1 MWYNIVMVISDI
13 RARQVLDSR
22 GNPTVEADVFL
33 ENGASGRAIV
43 PSGASTGVSE
53 ALELR
58 DGDERYFG
66 GKSVQKA
73 VWNVN
78 YTIRDVLVGNSAD
91 QIMVDEMMCEIDGT
105 DNKSE
110 LGANAILAVSLATAK
125 AMARSKGLLFC
136 QYIAEL
142 SGNHEMT
149 LPLPMMNIMNGG
161 AHADWSTDIQE
172 YMIVPLMASTIND
185 TLEIGTRVFRELKK
199 ILQER
204 GYPTTVGDEGGY
216 APKLGQNNEEPLN
229 YIVQAITAAG
239 YQPGRDV
246 AIALDV
252 AASEFYQDN
261 KYVFKTSGR
270 HKSTDEMIEW
280 YKELINK
287 YPIISIEDGLD
298 EKNWGGWQ
306 KMTAELGSEVQLVG
320 DDLFV
325 TNVKL
330 LEQGIDSGAANAI
343 LIKPNQIGTLSETI
357 ETVEAAKK
365 AGYKTIV
372 SHRSGETEDTSIAH
386 IAVGLD
392 AGQIKTGSM
401 SRTDRMCKYNELL
414 RIAEYLPQLSLWKS

>member
-1 MWYNIVMVISDI
+1 MVISDI

-43 PSGASTGVSE
+43 PSGASTGVAE

-58 DGDERYFG
+58 DQDERYFG
-66 GKSVQKA
+66 GKSVQQA

-78 YTIRDVLVGNSAD
+78 HEIRDVLVGNSAD
-91 QIMVDEMMCEIDGT
+91 QIMVDEMMRELDGT
-105 DNKSE
+105 DNKAE

-125 AMARSKGLLFC
+125 AVARSKGLLFC

-142 SGNHEMT
+142 AGTEEMS

-172 YMIVPLMASTIND
+172 YMIVPLAASTVND

-199 ILQER
+199 ILKEQ

-229 YIVQAITAAG
+229 YIMTAITASG
-239 YQPGRDV
+239 YKPGEEV

-252 AASEFYQDN
+252 AASEFYQDK

-280 YKELINK
+280 YKELIDK

-330 LEQGIDSGAANAI
+330 LEQGIDSGAGNAI

-357 ETVEAAKK
+357 EAVQTAKK

-401 SRTDRMCKYNELL
+401 SRTDRICKYNELL
-414 RIAEYLPQLSLWKS
+414 RISEYLPQLDLWKS

>member
-1 MWYNIVMVISDI
+1 MVISDI

-78 YTIRDVLVGNSAD
+78 NKIRDVLVGNSSD
-91 QIMVDEMMCEIDGT
+91 QIMVDEMMRELDGT

-136 QYIAEL
+136 QYVAEL
-142 SGNHEMT
+142 SGTKGMT

-172 YMIVPLMASTIND
+172 YMIVPLAASTIND

-199 ILQER
+199 ILKEQN
-204 GYPTTVGDEGGY
+204 YPTTVGDEGGY
-216 APKLGQNNEEPLN
+216 APKMGHGNEEPLN
-229 YIVQAITAAG
+229 YIVTAIEASG
-239 YQPGRDV
+239 YTPGEDV

-252 AASEFYQDN
+252 AASEFYQDK
-261 KYVFKTSGR
+261 KYTFKTSGR
-270 HKSTDEMIEW
+270 HKSTEEMIEW
-280 YKELINK
+280 YKELIEK

-298 EKNWGGWQ
+298 EKNWGGWR
-306 KMTAELGSEVQLVG
+306 KMTAELGSEIQLVG

-325 TNVKL
+325 TNTKL
-330 LEQGIDSGAANAI
+330 LEQGIEDGAANAI

-357 ETVEAAKK
+357 EAVKTAKE

-386 IAVGLD
+386 IAVGLN

-401 SRTDRMCKYNELL
+401 SRTDRICKYNELL
-414 RIAEYLPQLSLWKS
+414 RISEYLPQLSLWKNV

>member
-78 YTIRDVLVGNSAD
+78 HTIRDVLVGNSAD

>member
-1 MWYNIVMVISDI
+1 MVISDI

-43 PSGASTGVSE
+43 PSGASTGVAE

-58 DGDERYFG
+58 DQDERYFG
-66 GKSVQKA
+66 GKSVQQA

-78 YTIRDVLVGNSAD
+78 HEIRDVLVGNSAD
-91 QIMVDEMMCEIDGT
+91 QIMVDEMMRELDGT
-105 DNKSE
+105 DNKAE

-125 AMARSKGLLFC
+125 AVARSKGLLFC
-136 QYIAEL
+136 QYSAEL
-142 SGNHEMT
+142 TGTEEMS

-172 YMIVPLMASTIND
+172 YMIVPLAASTVND

-199 ILQER
+199 ILKEQ

-229 YIVQAITAAG
+229 YIMTAITASG
-239 YQPGRDV
+239 YKPGEEV

-252 AASEFYQDN
+252 AASEFYQDK

-280 YKELINK
+280 YKELIDK

-330 LEQGIDSGAANAI
+330 LEQGIDSGAGNAI

-357 ETVEAAKK
+357 EAVQTAKK

-401 SRTDRMCKYNELL
+401 SRTDRICKYNELL
-414 RIAEYLPQLSLWKS
+414 RISEYLPQLDLWKS